1 MTAKHKV
8 LIAEEDENITSL
20 LELMFDENFEIT
32 IARSGT
38 EALRVVQ
45 QESIDFAIL
54 DTHLSEVPGIEICK
68 RLKENHGSE
77 DSQIIMISED
87 NTESLVKQAYELG
100 VGDYITKPF
109 DVITFR
115 ERVMQFSRDL
125 VEIRNLKVRDMEI
138 RSVAETA
145 MKQASSYGGGLEL
158 MSNLNKYDEIDDIA
172 REVMGHFSLQGI
184 MTSIQF
190 RHEDDAHTYDVD
202 TDEINTIEL
211 QVFDLLKD
219 HGRIYHFGKRTI
231 FNSEKVSMLVK
242 NMPAGG
248 TPSYDAILDLGAK
261 ILPAIEARYESL
273 IEHNALLKAKSTLI
287 SAIDVLGKGLENLE
301 KEKVSLLDNIALQI
315 TLSFHKLDLDEEQEK
330 HFVEII
336 EQQIG
341 TNVADQKFMELQVLI
356 EKCLESLPKEK
367 EKSHKVNTTPD
378 TVDVELF

>member
-68 RLKENHGSE
+68 KLKENHGSE